1 MEETASHTYK
11 YPGRYRLTLVVADSG
26 NNIFKSSDEKIIEV
40 SNLIPDNIFLNF
52 STTTDVEQFFSSL
65 SVNPIIVT
73 RYNSVS
79 MSELLSANNFK
90 IDLSV
95 EGNRIPLTTENQY
108 NNDKNFH
115 LKGNS
120 FFANTRGKDFKVID
134 SVETNSV
141 NIFAGLSGSEIVIES
156 GEPNDVA
163 NTFVGTSGF
172 GSFYYYED
180 TLEYDEDSQ
189 IDETFNSTVNPIFT
203 NPY

>member
-1 MEETASHTYK
+1 M
-11 YPGRYRLTLVVADSG
+11 R
-26 NNIFKSSDEKIIEV
+26 
-40 SNLIPDNIFLNF
+40 
-52 STTTDVEQFFSSL
+52 
-65 SVNPIIVT
+65 
-73 RYNSVS
+73 
-79 MSELLSANNFK
+79 
-90 IDLSV
+90 
-95 EGNRIPLTTENQY
+95 NQY